1 MPLLLVYSHLHKT
14 LLYSPTFSKL
24 LFNFLAVLLWLR
36 SSRRLLTKLKR
47 KHLCRSVFFS
57 KAAGL
62 RPRKETSTQVFFLWI
77 KRSFEGQRFCRISLD
92 DCFSS
97 LLIHSPESHLRVLQ
111 TSVKE
116 LSGIIVT
123 LKALNYLWRKLH
135 HRYLTGC

>member
-77 KRSFEGQRFCRISLD
+77 KRTLD